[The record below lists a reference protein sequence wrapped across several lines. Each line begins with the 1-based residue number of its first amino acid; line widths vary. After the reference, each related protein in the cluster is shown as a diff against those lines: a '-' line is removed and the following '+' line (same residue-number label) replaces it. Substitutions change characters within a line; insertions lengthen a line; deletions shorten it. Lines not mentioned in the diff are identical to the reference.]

1 MLLERSGVEAYDPAG
16 EPFDPAWHEALQT
29 RPAEGG
35 EPGRVIETLDKGY
48 RLNGQALR
56 PARVVVSE

>member
-1 MLLERSGVEAYDPAG
+1 
-16 EPFDPAWHEALQT
+16 T
-29 RPAEGG
+29 RPAEGA
-35 EPGRVIETLDKGY
+35 EPGQVIETLDKGY